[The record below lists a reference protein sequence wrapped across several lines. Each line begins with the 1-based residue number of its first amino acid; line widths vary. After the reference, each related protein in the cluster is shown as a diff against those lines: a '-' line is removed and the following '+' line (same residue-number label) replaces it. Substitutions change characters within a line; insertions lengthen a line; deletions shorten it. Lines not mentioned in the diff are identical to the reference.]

1 MNDLFFI
8 ISLFAL
14 GAVAIVITLTA
25 TVLLLLK
32 HISQL
37 ENDLERNQP
46 PF

>member
-1 MNDLFFI
+1 MNDLFLI
-8 ISLFAL
+8 ISIFAL

-32 HISQL
+32 HISEL
-37 ENDLERNQP
+37 ENEVERTRP